1 MIGIL
6 WRKRIGKCK
15 TARFALKKPHAPPQY
30 LSIVGGF
37 QGVAI
42 QSVYSDAVF
51 EDLNWHPDEKWIN

>member
-6 WRKRIGKCK
+6 WRKRTGKCK

-37 QGVAI
+37 QGVANAVYRVFLVMLRVS
-42 QSVYSDAVF
+42 SVF
-51 EDLNWHPDEKWIN
+51 GDLN